1 MNSLTAAKTK
11 STFACAVGLC
21 FQEQGKASPVLT
33 LVLGTLKVDEIR
45 DFLSWLHKV
54 LQLGWFVFIFQ
65 KAFVSGLTN
74 IGVLQLNI

>member
-1 MNSLTAAKTK
+1 MCCGILFPETGEGKSCSNSCSRHFKT
-11 STFACAVGLC
+11 
-21 FQEQGKASPVLT
+21 
-33 LVLGTLKVDEIR
+33 VDEIR

-65 KAFVSGLTN
+65 KAFISGLTN